1 MEGSRLQKL
10 EKLRD
15 LTQRYA
21 EIAAELGIVED
32 PTARS
37 LVMEVL
43 KEKVREK
50 NLQVV
55 PAGPE
60 RRMKIQFRIREEMQH
75 PVIVAGVPCERC
87 GHSLLQ
93 VKKSEEQPL
102 RVVEVP
108 RPRLRPPLRSDATT
122 KMISVAQVQ
131 STPQRPIFKPVPYLS
146 REESE
151 VMTRELINILRRN
164 PEYPREPRYGCFNC
178 SDPSHSAK
186 ECPWSRGTWCGRC
199 GEVGM

>member
-37 LVMEVL
+37 LVMEV
-43 KEKVREK
+43 
-50 NLQVV
+50 
-55 PAGPE
+55 
-60 RRMKIQFRIREEMQH
+60 
-75 PVIVAGVPCERC
+75 
-87 GHSLLQ
+87 
-93 VKKSEEQPL
+93 KKSEEQPL

-131 STPQRPIFKPVPYLS
+131 RTPQRPTFKPVPYLS

-151 VMTRELINILRRN
+151 VMTPIRRTVQKSVRGLGAHGVAVVVKSAWFTRTAHGVTPSN
-164 PEYPREPRYGCFNC
+164 TGWKTSRSRTNDTERIKYESNDKGIFNSNATNVDDEGRGDQAKKPE
-178 SDPSHSAK
+178 
-186 ECPWSRGTWCGRC
+186 T
-199 GEVGM
+199 